1 LVFFV
6 PWEEADVCTEQ
17 TDDVKRR
24 FDYEPLF
31 KEFVRRA
38 FEEGVLEGVLEG
50 LKR

>member
-1 LVFFV
+1 VFI
-6 PWEEADVCTEQ
+6 EQ

-24 FDYEPLF
+24 FDYEPFF